1 MGRLTPG
8 TDGKS
13 SRLLEVPVF
22 ASRYMP
28 CERCGASLERS
39 ERDRHECSPE
49 RLLDYRMFFLR
60 DEVARFESS
69 LSRYLDSPDGR
80 FEVWSAAKRVRGSAD

>member
-1 MGRLTPG
+1 M
-8 TDGKS
+8 
-13 SRLLEVPVF
+13 F

-39 ERDRHECSPE
+39 ERPVHECSFE

-60 DEVARFESS
+60 DEVARFEES
-69 LSRYLDSPDGR
+69 LHGYLDSPAGR
-80 FEVWSAAKRVRGSAD
+80 FEVWSAARRVQGLPG

>member
-1 MGRLTPG
+1 MGRLAPEPAG
-8 TDGKS
+8 TLLS
-13 SRLLEVPVF
+13 LEVPVF

-39 ERDRHECSPE
+39 ERPVHECSFE

-60 DEVARFESS
+60 DEVARFE
-69 LSRYLDSPDGR
+69 
-80 FEVWSAAKRVRGSAD
+80 VWSAARRVRGLPG